1 MMASSTDQ
9 SGATRFNWKRTW
21 ALSGAIA
28 IHVAAILMM
37 LSPAAPPQAKEKAKE
52 KIVQV
57 EFIKPP
63 PMPPPP
69 APPPP
74 VAEQSAMSVAATP
87 TPPAPPA
94 APVDIAPSQD
104 ISYNNRQPPRYP
116 ISAVRQHQQGTVYLL
131 VLVGPDGSVQD
142 VKVDQ
147 SSGYRDLDRAAIE
160 AARKWKFNPG
170 SRDGKPVGGWV
181 KVPVQFKLSNLGF

>member
-1 MMASSTDQ
+1 MST
-9 SGATRFNWKRTW
+9 
-21 ALSGAIA
+21 
-28 IHVAAILMM
+28 AA
-37 LSPAAPPQAKEKAKE
+37 
-52 KIVQV
+52 VV
-57 EFIKPP
+57 T
-63 PMPPPP
+63 PP
-69 APPPP
+69 APPP
-74 VAEQSAMSVAATP
+74 
-87 TPPAPPA
+87 

-104 ISYNNRQPPRYP
+104 ISYNDRQPPRYP

>member
-1 MMASSTDQ
+1 M
-9 SGATRFNWKRTW
+9 
-21 ALSGAIA
+21 
-28 IHVAAILMM
+28 
-37 LSPAAPPQAKEKAKE
+37 
-52 KIVQV
+52 
-57 EFIKPP
+57 
-63 PMPPPP
+63 
-69 APPPP
+69 
-74 VAEQSAMSVAATP
+74 
-87 TPPAPPA
+87 
-94 APVDIAPSQD
+94 
-104 ISYNNRQPPRYP
+104 
-116 ISAVRQHQQGTVYLL
+116 RQHQQGTVYLL